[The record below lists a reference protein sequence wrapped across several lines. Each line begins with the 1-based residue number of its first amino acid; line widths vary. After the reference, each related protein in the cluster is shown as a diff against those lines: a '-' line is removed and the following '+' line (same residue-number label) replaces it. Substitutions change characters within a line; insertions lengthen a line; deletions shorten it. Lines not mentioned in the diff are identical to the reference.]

1 MAITILDWNLRDTVN
16 SYEMQED
23 GNYWKV
29 ESSEPFNI
37 HEAFYHLSEEDLIE
51 QLTFEKYTVN
61 LTPTEN

>member
-1 MAITILDWNLRDTVN
+1 
-16 SYEMQED
+16 MQED

-37 HEAFYHLSEEDLIE
+37 HQAFYRITEEDLIE

-61 LTPTEN
+61 LTQTEN